1 MGTRIVAGKLRA
13 VAGIRIS
20 DFDSA
25 AYLQKHAVPRAKQYI
40 DDFKRG
46 IYMEV
51 QRRINTRENNYIC
64 LALEDIVNIEYVG
77 GSKAWTVVLFPTTSD
92 LESMLESMFSEFFRL
107 FNGYRYSPEEV
118 RCPTYKHE
126 AWFVRKWK
134 EPRIRI
140 IDYILHI

>member
-25 AYLQKHAVPRAKQYI
+25 AYLQKHAVPRAKQYV

-77 GSKAWTVVLFPTTSD
+77 VSKAWTVAYFLTTSD
-92 LESMLESMFSEFFRL
+92 LESMFSEFFRL

>member
-1 MGTRIVAGKLRA
+1 MNTTNTNKS
-13 VAGIRIS
+13 VAGIKIS
-20 DFDSA
+20 DFDSSS
-25 AYLQKHAVPRAKQYI
+25 YLQEHAIPGAKQYI
-40 DDFKRG
+40 DDFKRD

-77 GSKAWTVVLFPTTSD
+77 GSKAWTVVLFPTTAD

-118 RCPTYKHE
+118 RCPTYKRE
-126 AWFVRKWK
+126 AWFVRKRK

>member
-1 MGTRIVAGKLRA
+1 MNTTNTNKS
-13 VAGIRIS
+13 VAGIKIS
-20 DFDSA
+20 DFDSSS
-25 AYLQKHAVPRAKQYI
+25 YLQEHAIPGAKQYI

-64 LALEDIVNIEYVG
+64 LALEDIVYIEYVG
-77 GSKAWTVVLFPTTSD
+77 VSKAWTVVYFPTTSD

>member
-1 MGTRIVAGKLRA
+1 
-13 VAGIRIS
+13 
-20 DFDSA
+20 
-25 AYLQKHAVPRAKQYI
+25 
-40 DDFKRG
+40 
-46 IYMEV
+46 MEV

-77 GSKAWTVVLFPTTSD
+77 VSKAWTVAYFLTTSD
-92 LESMLESMFSEFFRL
+92 LESMFSEFFRL

>member
-1 MGTRIVAGKLRA
+1 MNTTNTNKS
-13 VAGIRIS
+13 VAGIKIS
-20 DFDSA
+20 DFDSSS
-25 AYLQKHAVPRAKQYI
+25 YLQEHAVPRAKQYI
-40 DDFKRG
+40 DDFKRD

-51 QRRINTRENNYIC
+51 QRRINTGENNYIC
-64 LALEDIVNIEYVG
+64 LALEDIVYIEYVG
-77 GSKAWTVVLFPTTSD
+77 GPKAWTVACFPTKYD
-92 LESMLESMFSEFFRL
+92 LESMFSEFFRL

>member
-1 MGTRIVAGKLRA
+1 MNTTNTNKS
-13 VAGIRIS
+13 VAGIKIS
-20 DFDSA
+20 DFDSSS
-25 AYLQKHAVPRAKQYI
+25 YLQEHAIPGAKQYI
-40 DDFKRG
+40 DDFKRD

>member
-13 VAGIRIS
+13 VAEIKIS

-25 AYLQKHAVPRAKQYI
+25 AYLQKHAIPRAKQYI
-40 DDFKRG
+40 DDFKRD

-77 GSKAWTVVLFPTTSD
+77 VSKAWTVVYFPTTSD
-92 LESMLESMFSEFFRL
+92 LESMFSEFFNL
-107 FNGYRYSPEEV
+107 FDGYCYSYRYPNGKTRVE
-118 RCPTYKHE
+118 KHE
-126 AWFVRKWK
+126 AWFDWMLKDH
-134 EPRIRI
+134 RIRI